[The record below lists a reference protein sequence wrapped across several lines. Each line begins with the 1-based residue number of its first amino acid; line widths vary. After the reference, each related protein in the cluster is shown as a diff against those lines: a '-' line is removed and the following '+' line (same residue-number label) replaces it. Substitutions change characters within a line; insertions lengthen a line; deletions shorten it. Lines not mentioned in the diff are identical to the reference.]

1 MTDDPAAIVAQTLDA
16 AVFAVSVIDEDTEAS
31 VAILKH
37 AEKPDLLGII
47 TSLITL
53 ITENLGDDGARDYFE
68 AVRKCSVTYEA
79 TGRAP
84 MPRMRDYLEDDGSDI
99 GLAADAA
106 ELIDMAVRGHDT
118 DDRIERLLKYDSAA
132 GLIAELAS
140 AAAVLATR
148 FGEDDWHTAT
158 RAATRAA
165 GLP

>member
-16 AVFAVSVIDEDTEAS
+16 AVFAV
-31 VAILKH
+31 
-37 AEKPDLLGII
+37 
-47 TSLITL
+47 
-53 ITENLGDDGARDYFE
+53 
-68 AVRKCSVTYEA
+68 
-79 TGRAP
+79 
-84 MPRMRDYLEDDGSDI
+84 EDDGSDI